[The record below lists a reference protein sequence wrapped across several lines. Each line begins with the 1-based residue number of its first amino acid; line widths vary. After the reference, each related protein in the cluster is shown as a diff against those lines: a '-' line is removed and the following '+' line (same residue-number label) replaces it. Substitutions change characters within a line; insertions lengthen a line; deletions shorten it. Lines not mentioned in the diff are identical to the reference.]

1 MIEKINEKVDVI
13 TIYKR
18 LGAKVV
24 PYKVRWNG
32 RDHLITKIGYHHKI
46 KVGRI
51 FHHIFSVCSDTLAF
65 RLRFDTETMYW
76 TLEEVSDGLAA

>member
-1 MIEKINEKVDVI
+1 MLEKVDEKIDVI

-18 LGAKVV
+18 MGAKVL

-32 RDHLITKIGYHHKI
+32 RDYFIRKIGYHHKI
-46 KVGRI
+46 REGRSI
-51 FHHIFSVCSDTLAF
+51 HHIFSVSSDTLAF

>member
-1 MIEKINEKVDVI
+1 MLEKVNEKVDVI

-18 LGAKVV
+18 HPAKIY

-32 RDHLITKIGYHHKI
+32 RDYLIKKIGYHHKI
-46 KVGRI
+46 RQGRTVC
-51 FHHIFSVCSDTLAF
+51 HIFSVSSDTLAF

-76 TLEEVSDGLAA
+76 TLEEVSDGLAG